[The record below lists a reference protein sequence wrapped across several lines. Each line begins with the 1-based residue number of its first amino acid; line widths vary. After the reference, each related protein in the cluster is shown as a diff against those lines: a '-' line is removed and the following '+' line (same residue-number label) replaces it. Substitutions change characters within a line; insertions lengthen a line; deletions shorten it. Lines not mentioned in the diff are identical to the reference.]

1 VAGSCEHDTEPW
13 GSMKGGKF
21 FDRLK
26 NYEYVLFSEEGYCS
40 VDLLIIIIIIITVVA
55 AVDGLRCGW
64 SGLNSC

>member
-1 VAGSCEHDTEPW
+1 
-13 GSMKGGKF
+13 MKGGKF